1 MNPLGMWTNLR
12 SQIDSYTAVLGGRF
26 ISLVWVGAIC
36 ALIWIFGPRLEL
48 FGYRPLESVRSR
60 LLTIGVV
67 VVLWAIWRLLA
78 WRRARKAEATLIA
91 GVTES
96 PEALAAAETKE
107 EIAELRARLR
117 AAMAMMRKV
126 VKRRYGYAYEFPWYL
141 MMGAPGA
148 GKTTLLMN
156 SGLKFPLGDAMG
168 AEPVQ
173 GVGGTR
179 NCNWWFTDRAILID
193 TAGRYTTQESGH
205 ERDKA
210 GFLGFLSMLRRQR
223 RAQPINGV
231 ILTLSLTDL
240 LSQVP
245 EDRMREIRAIRQ
257 RLSEIEDTLK
267 ARIPVYLVL
276 TKADRLTGF
285 SQFFEALGSEGREQV
300 WGMTFPLDQTRK
312 PGAVPEIFSRE
323 YLALQDR
330 LNGRL
335 LERLQ
340 QETDVDRR
348 GRIFRFPA
356 QVGALHDALREMIE
370 ELSAGTALIAEPLI
384 RGIYFAS
391 ATQDAQPQ
399 RAAGPVRSMN
409 RSYFVSRLFS
419 EVILGE
425 AALVSR
431 DRRVSRRRRIVT
443 GIGYG
448 VTAALVFFL
457 LGSWVSSYLFNR
469 QALAQ
474 TGTELARYTELAR
487 NIPVRDVQDAD
498 FLRVLPALNT
508 LSEVPAAFDPTAENG
523 GFALPLHQVA
533 YGLGQEARIVGRYDQ
548 VYSEALGAYLLPRYM
563 VALQNRLKDET
574 LSEADAFE
582 TLKHYL
588 SLAGVG
594 PIDSDALLVQ
604 AEQIFA
610 DLYPGS
616 ERTTTRAA
624 LLVHMKAMLD
634 RGNLTVM
641 LIDED
646 LVDIV
651 RDKIRTRSP
660 GQRAY
665 DLLYTRPATRALGVW
680 TPAKALGPAGAR
692 AFARASGVPLDEGI
706 SGLLTR
712 RGYQEIVLT
721 EIAAVS
727 EIAANEAWV
736 RGPGA
741 DQDVT
746 ASEIAIDAIELYW
759 TDFRDTWNDMVF
771 DIVIRDTAGLVD
783 ATELISLLVSEA
795 NPIERLATDIARQT
809 DLTGP
814 LDLAETASETA
825 SETDAAAAGALLVS
839 PDLPFD
845 PLAAPDPYGALRGS
859 LAKKAAAEGEEP
871 ASAISALMPVMDEIY
886 QQLNRVSATDAQAAE
901 VFAAES
907 QLNAATQ
914 QLVAGGR
921 KLPSPVDGWVVGLA
935 GRIASA
941 AVAQARTS
949 VSALWQANGARE
961 CTRAINGRY
970 PFDREAST
978 EVTLDDFTRI
988 FGPDGVFD
996 KFFKDNL
1003 SEFVDVSASP
1013 WRWKGGL
1020 GTTGEESDALAQFE
1034 RADAI
1039 RTAFFPPS
1047 SATPQVRLTIDM
1059 IRFDPTT
1066 TSVWITVG
1074 DETSKHNQAFDD
1086 DVTLLWPGETSN
1098 AARISLLPVRQGTE
1112 VEKTGPWAPFRLF
1125 DEAELTPVSENQFD
1139 VRYQTGGR
1147 TVEFRVNSNSV
1158 NNPFR
1163 LEALSQFSCPGE
1175 L

>member
-1 MNPLGMWTNLR
+1 MNPLGMWTSFR

-36 ALIWIFGPRLEL
+36 ALIWIFGPQLEL
-48 FGYRPLESVRSR
+48 FGDRPLASVRSR
-60 LLTIGVV
+60 LIAIAVV
-67 VVLWAIWRLLA
+67 VALWAIWRFLA
-78 WRRARKAEATLIA
+78 WRRARKAEAALIA

-96 PEALAAAETKE
+96 PEARAAAETKE
-107 EIAELRARLR
+107 EIAELRNRLR
-117 AAMAMMRKV
+117 AAMALMRKV

-141 MMGAPGA
+141 MIGAPGA

-210 GFLGFLSMLRRQR
+210 GFLGFLSMLRRKR

-240 LSQVP
+240 LSQAP

-257 RLSEIEDTLK
+257 RLSEAEDTLK
-267 ARIPVYLVL
+267 ARVPVYLVL
-276 TKADRLTGF
+276 TKADKLTGF

-300 WGMTFPLDQTRK
+300 WGITFSLDEARK
-312 PGAVPEIFSRE
+312 PGSIPEIFSRE

-330 LNGRL
+330 LNGLL

-340 QETDVDRR
+340 QETDIDRR

-356 QVGALHDALREMIE
+356 QVGALHDSLREMIE
-370 ELSAGTALIAEPLI
+370 ELSAGTAHIAEPLI
-384 RGIYFAS
+384 RGVYFAS
-391 ATQDAQPQ
+391 ATQEVQPR
-399 RAAGPVRSMN
+399 RASGPVRSMN

-419 EVILGE
+419 DVILGE

-431 DRRVSRRRRIVT
+431 DYRVSRRRRVVT

-448 VTAALVFFL
+448 VSAALAVFL
-457 LGSWVSSYLFNR
+457 LGSWISSYLFNR

-487 NIPVRDVQDAD
+487 NIPVRDVEDAD
-498 FLRVLPALNT
+498 FLRVLPALNA
-508 LSEVPAAFDPTAENG
+508 LSEVPAAFDPATDDG
-523 GFALPLHQVA
+523 SFALPLHRVA
-533 YGLGQEARIVGRYDQ
+533 FGLGQEARIVQQYDE
-548 VYSEALGAYLLPRYM
+548 VYAEALGAYLLPRYM

-604 AEQIFA
+604 AEEIFG

-624 LLVHMKAMLD
+624 LLGHMKAMLD
-634 RGNLTVM
+634 RGDLAVM

-646 LVDIV
+646 LVTKV
-651 RDKIRTRSP
+651 RDKIRARSP

-665 DLLYTRPATRALGVW
+665 DLLYTRPQALALGVW

-692 AFARASGVPLDEGI
+692 GFARASGVSLDEGI

-712 RGYQEIVLT
+712 KGYQQVVLT
-721 EIAAVS
+721 QIAAVS

-741 DQDVT
+741 DQTLT
-746 ASEIAIDAIELYW
+746 ASEIAVDAIELYW
-759 TDFRDTWNDMVF
+759 SDFNDTWDDVVS
-771 DIVIRDTAGLVD
+771 DIVIRDIADLADAAELV
-783 ATELISLLVSEA
+783 ALIVSEA
-795 NPIERLATDIARQT
+795 NPIERLAKDIARQT

-814 LDLAETASETA
+814 PDLAEGAGDVE
-825 SETDAAAAGALLVS
+825 AAGAEALLVNA
-839 PDLPFD
+839 DLPFD
-845 PLAAPDPYGALRGS
+845 PLAAPDPYGALRRS
-859 LAKKAAAEGEEP
+859 LAEKEVAEGEEP
-871 ASAISALMPVMDEIY
+871 ANAISALIPIMDEIY
-886 QQLNRVSATDAQAAE
+886 QQLNRVSATDGQAAE

-914 QLVAGGR
+914 QLVAAGR
-921 KLPSPVDGWVVGLA
+921 KLAAPVDGWLVGLA

-949 VSALWQANGARE
+949 VDALWQAGGAKE
-961 CTRAINGRY
+961 CTRAISGRY
-970 PFDREAST
+970 PFDRAAST
-978 EVTLDDFTRI
+978 EVTIDDFTRI

-996 KFFKDNL
+996 KFFNENL
-1003 SEFVDVSASP
+1003 AEFVDVSTSP

-1020 GTTGEESDALAQFE
+1020 GTTGEASDALAQFE
-1034 RADAI
+1034 RAAAI

-1047 SATPQVRLTIDM
+1047 SSTPQVRLTIDM
-1059 IRFDPTT
+1059 ISFDPAT
-1066 TSVWITVG
+1066 TSVWVTIG

-1086 DVTLLWPGETSN
+1086 EVVLLWPGETSN
-1098 AARISLLPVRQGTE
+1098 VARISLLPMRPGTE
-1112 VEKTGPWAPFRLF
+1112 VERTGPWAPFRLF
-1125 DEAELTPVSENQFD
+1125 DEAEITPVSENQFD

-1147 TVEFRVNSNSV
+1147 TVEFRVDSNSV

-1163 LEALSQFSCPGE
+1163 LEALSQFSCPGK

>member
-26 ISLVWVGAIC
+26 ISLIWVGAIC

-48 FGYRPLESVRSR
+48 FGDRPLESVRSR
-60 LLTIGVV
+60 VIAIAVV
-67 VVLWAIWRLLA
+67 VALWAIWRFVA
-78 WRRARKAEATLIA
+78 WRRARKADAALIE
-91 GVTES
+91 GVAES
-96 PEALAAAETKE
+96 PEARAAAETKE
-107 EIAELRARLR
+107 EIAELRNRLR
-117 AAMAMMRKV
+117 NAMALMRKV

-148 GKTTLLMN
+148 GKTTLLTN

-173 GVGGTR
+173 GVGGTK

-210 GFLGFLSMLRRQR
+210 GFLGFLSMLRSKR

-240 LSQVP
+240 LSQAP

-257 RLSEIEDTLK
+257 RLSEVEDTLK
-267 ARIPVYLVL
+267 ARVPVYLVL
-276 TKADRLTGF
+276 TKADKLTGF

-300 WGMTFPLDQTRK
+300 WGMTFPLEETRK
-312 PGAVPEIFSRE
+312 PGSVPEIFSRE

-330 LNGRL
+330 LNGL
-335 LERLQ
+335 LIERLQ

-356 QVGALHDALREMIE
+356 QVGALHDSLREMIE
-370 ELSAGTALIAEPLI
+370 ELSSGTSHIAEPLI
-384 RGIYFAS
+384 RGVYFAS
-391 ATQDAQPQ
+391 ATQETQPH
-399 RAAGPVRSMN
+399 RATGPVRSMN
-409 RSYFVSRLFS
+409 RSFFVSRLFS

-431 DRRVSRRRRIVT
+431 DHRVSRRRRIIT

-448 VTAALVFFL
+448 VTAALAVFL
-457 LGSWVSSYLFNR
+457 LGSWTSSYLFNR
-469 QALAQ
+469 EALAR
-474 TGTELARYTELAR
+474 TGTDLARYTELAQ

-508 LSEVPAAFDPTAENG
+508 LSEVPTAFEPSAENG
-523 GFALPLHQVA
+523 SFALPLHRVA
-533 YGLGQEARIVGRYDQ
+533 FGLGQEARIVGQYEEVYD
-548 VYSEALGAYLLPRYM
+548 EALGAYLLPRYM
-563 VALQNRLKDET
+563 VALQNRLKDEN

-594 PIDSDALLVQ
+594 PIDSDALLAQ
-604 AEQIFA
+604 AEEIFA

-616 ERTTTRAA
+616 DRTTTRAA
-624 LLVHMKAMLD
+624 LLRHMTAMLD
-634 RGNLTVM
+634 RGELTVM
-641 LIDED
+641 VIDED
-646 LVDIV
+646 LVSKV

-660 GQRAY
+660 SQRAY
-665 DLLYTRPATRALGVW
+665 DLLYTRPAARALGVW

-692 AFARASGVPLDEGI
+692 AFARASGTPMDEGI
-706 SGLLTR
+706 NGLLTR
-712 RGYQEIVLT
+712 KGYQEVVLT
-721 EIAAVS
+721 QITAVS
-727 EIAANEAWV
+727 EIAANEGWV

-741 DQDVT
+741 DQDIT
-746 ASEIAIDAIELYW
+746 ASEIAADAVELYW
-759 TDFRDTWNDMVF
+759 SDFTDTWDDMVS
-771 DIVIRDTAGLVD
+771 DIVIRDITGLED
-783 ATELISLLVSEA
+783 AAELVSLIASEA

-809 DLTGP
+809 YLIGP
-814 LDLAETASETA
+814 PDIAEGAGE
-825 SETDAAAAGALLVS
+825 AAIAGAEALLVD
-839 PDLPFD
+839 PNLPFNA
-845 PLAAPDPYGALRGS
+845 LGAPDPYAALRRS
-859 LAKKAAAEGEEP
+859 LAKQEAVEGEE
-871 ASAISALMPVMDEIY
+871 AGNAISALLPIMDEIY
-886 QQLNRVSATDAQAAE
+886 QQLNRVSATDAQVAE
-901 VFAAES
+901 LFAAES
-907 QLNAATQ
+907 QLNAAKQ
-914 QLVAGGR
+914 QLVAAGR
-921 KLPSPVDGWVVGLA
+921 KLPAPVGGWVVGLA

-949 VSALWQANGARE
+949 VDALWQANGAKE
-961 CTRAINGRY
+961 CTRAVSGRY
-970 PFDREAST
+970 PFDRTAST
-978 EVTLDDFTRI
+978 EVTIDDFTRV
-988 FGPDGVFD
+988 FGPDGIFD
-996 KFFKDNL
+996 SFFKDNL
-1003 SEFVDVSASP
+1003 AGFVDVSTSP

-1020 GTTGEESDALAQFE
+1020 GTTGEESAALAQFE
-1034 RADAI
+1034 RAAAI

-1047 SATPQVRLTIDM
+1047 STTPQVRLTIDM
-1059 IRFDPTT
+1059 ISFDPAT
-1066 TSVWITVG
+1066 TSVWITIG

-1086 DVTLLWPGETSN
+1086 DVILLWPGETSN
-1098 AARISLLPVRQGTE
+1098 TARISLLPVRPGTE
-1112 VEKTGPWAPFRLF
+1112 IEKAGPWAPFRLF
-1125 DEAELTPVSENQFD
+1125 DEADITPVSENEFD

-1147 TVEFRVNSNSV
+1147 TVEFRVKSSSV

-1163 LEALSQFSCPGE
+1163 LEALSQFSCPDK